1 MSPRAGEKYYLRLL
15 LCHIRGAK
23 EWKDLRTVKVDEEEK
38 TFGTY
43 KEACIAHGFLE
54 DDQEWHRCLAEADR
68 HAASWQLRHLF
79 AVILEYNQPERP
91 GALWE
96 AFLPKMM
103 DDKLR
108 ALQLAGL
115 PCDEVAMARC
125 ANAALWD
132 VELILRAQGRHVT
145 DYAGMPTPHQP
156 AEPAVMSDVM
166 RAELCYNR
174 EVLQEAAARDLEKCT
189 EEQRAVVEKCMN
201 LLSQG
206 ADVKKLIC
214 IDSPAGGGKT
224 FLLNLLLSTVRGV
237 RGEIA
242 LATASTG
249 IAAMLLAGGTTSH
262 SRFGIPV
269 PVVEESVSTIT
280 VTSQRAEVIREATM
294 LIWDEISMADKRAVE
309 CADAL
314 CREIMRHK
322 DAALESVPFGGKL
335 MIFAGDWRQLLPV
348 VVRGGRAQV
357 VNTCMKRSAL
367 WDDVT
372 VMKLTRNMR
381 VEALGEGTVAGE
393 QLKIFSRW
401 LLDIGEGRNG
411 DKVKLPED
419 IVMDFEDEQAF
430 IDDIFP
436 NLAAGGN
443 TLNSAILMPLAQEY
457 FKHPPLNSVSKAP
470 I

>member
-1 MSPRAGEKYYLRLL
+1 MKVGGE
-15 LCHIRGAK
+15 
-23 EWKDLRTVKVDEEEK
+23 EQ
-38 TFGTY
+38 TFETY

-54 DDQEWHRCLAEADR
+54 DDQEWHRCLMEAR
-68 HAASWQLRHLF
+68 HDAYAWQLRHLF

-91 GALWE
+91 GALWA
-96 AFLPKMM
+96 AFLPDMM
-103 DDKLR
+103 ADKVH
-108 ALQLAGL
+108 ALEKAGL
-115 PCDEVAMARC
+115 PCDEAAVARC

-132 VELILRAQGRHVT
+132 VELILRAQGRHVA
-145 DYAGMPTPHQP
+145 DYAGMPTPYQP
-156 AEPAVMSDVM
+156 SEPAMMSDVM
-166 RAELCYNR
+166 RAELCYDRDVLR
-174 EVLQEAAARDLEKCT
+174 EEAARNLEKCN
-189 EEQRAVVEKCMN
+189 EKQRAVVEKCLD

-249 IAAMLLAGGTTSH
+249 IAAMLLAGGTTAH

-269 PVVEESVSTIT
+269 PVVEESVSGIT

-314 CREIMRHK
+314 CREIMRHV
-322 DAALESVPFGGKL
+322 DPALESVPFGGKL

-357 VNTCMKRSAL
+357 VNTCMKRSIL
-367 WDDVT
+367 WDDVV

-381 VEALGEGTVAGE
+381 VEAVGEATVAGQ
-393 QLKIFSRW
+393 QLKEFSRW
-401 LLDIGEGRNG
+401 LLQIGEGRTELSLFG
-411 DKVKLPED
+411 RVAERKSQFLQSLVEFIPDHKLLCVDKV
-419 IVMDFEDEQAF
+419 
-430 IDDIFP
+430 
-436 NLAAGGN
+436 G
-443 TLNSAILMPLAQEY
+443 TR
-457 FKHPPLNSVSKAP
+457 
-470 I
+470 